1 MLIEFLASKC
11 KMGKPRCEV
20 CGAKLNLADQ
30 TIGLCKC
37 ELVFCKEHR
46 LPESHACVY
55 NFKRLAACVLPEAM
69 IPQKVVKI

>member
-1 MLIEFLASKC
+1 MLGMRIEFLASKY
-11 KMGKPRCEV
+11 KMGKPRCEL

-46 LPESHACVY
+46 LPESHACAY
-55 NFKRLAACVLPEAM
+55 NFKRLVLPEAM